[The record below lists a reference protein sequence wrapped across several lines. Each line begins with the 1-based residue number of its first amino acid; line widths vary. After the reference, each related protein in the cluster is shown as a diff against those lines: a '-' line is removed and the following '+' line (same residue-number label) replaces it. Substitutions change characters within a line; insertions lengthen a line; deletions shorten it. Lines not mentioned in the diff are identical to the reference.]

1 MIERARE
8 NMHRKHPKTTF
19 VNAHLAMLYY
29 DPAKVAKFLDTFPNA
44 QVDISATVQDLGR
57 APRLWRDFLIKYQD
71 RVVFGTDG
79 NANSNPDTFWIP
91 HFRYLET
98 FDEYFEHPAQIRL
111 PGGSPAHGRWNISG
125 VSLPDEVLRKIYFE
139 NALKYLPT
147 LRASIDRQRAARKRN
162 RYRTHHEVTKSWF
175 SGSAFVS
182 SWSVGS
188 GLHDRSRRLWLVAK
202 VRNWSG
208 VSARVVKRASRIA
221 PLK

>member
-1 MIERARE
+1 
-8 NMHRKHPKTTF
+8 MHRKHPKTIF

-29 DPAKVAKFLDTFPNA
+29 DPAKVAKFLDSYPNA
-44 QVDISATVQDLGR
+44 QADISATVQDLGR

-147 LRASIDRQRAARKRN
+147 LHASIERQRAARK
-162 RYRTHHEVTKSWF
+162 
-175 SGSAFVS
+175 
-182 SWSVGS
+182 
-188 GLHDRSRRLWLVAK
+188 
-202 VRNWSG
+202 
-208 VSARVVKRASRIA
+208 
-221 PLK
+221 